1 MLSLL
6 GMLVD
11 LQVKKEIFFHKEKNH
26 VSVMQIIDFI
36 KRLTKEKREY
46 LLFKDFPGSPWFAQ
60 YKPED
65 VLPIYKRFTTTEL
78 NQRINAYN
86 ICVILS

>member
-1 MLSLL
+1 MPLAQLL
-6 GMLVD
+6 HANSTSELVRNGD
-11 LQVKKEIFFHKEKNH
+11 
-26 VSVMQIIDFI
+26 DFI

-46 LLFKDFPGSPWFAQ
+46 LLFKDFPGSPWFSQ
-60 YKPED
+60 FKPED